1 MNYFSIQL
9 CLDLS
14 LNKKEKI
21 QIQKQTLG
29 RAAFWFLKKIF
40 FKALQSKKKPF
51 VTLLFKYILK
61 IVNWIKKPDI
71 AVQL

>member
-40 FKALQSKKKPF
+40 FKALQSKKS
-51 VTLLFKYILK
+51 LL
-61 IVNWIKKPDI
+61 
-71 AVQL
+71 

>member
-14 LNKKEKI
+14 RNKKEKI

-40 FKALQSKKKPF
+40 FKALQSKKS
-51 VTLLFKYILK
+51 LL
-61 IVNWIKKPDI
+61 
-71 AVQL
+71 

>member
-29 RAAFWFLKKIF
+29 RAKIF